1 MPDDVPT
8 LASTLS
14 HAGYATAAV
23 VGSAILDREYGL
35 ARGFQH
41 YDDAV
46 GQGGW
51 RSESGNAGAVSDA
64 AIAAA
69 RSLPKPFFLFVHYF
83 DPHAA
88 YHPPTPYS
96 ERFRDDPYEGEIAY
110 VDQEIG
116 RLRDALDGLGLLEG
130 TVVTVGLR
138 PWREPRRAR

>member
-1 MPDDVPT
+1 M
-8 LASTLS
+8 
-14 HAGYATAAV
+14 
-23 VGSAILDREYGL
+23 
-35 ARGFQH
+35 
-41 YDDAV
+41 
-46 GQGGW
+46 
-51 RSESGNAGAVSDA
+51 SDA

-110 VDQEIG
+110 VDREIG

-130 TVVTVGLR
+130 TVVTVVSDHGESLGEHGEPTHGVFLYQATLHVPLIVVAPGRWRGGPAGRKPRIPDRRR
-138 PWREPRRAR
+138 PDAPRAERTDRACRP